1 MILLIINFI
10 FSIILNKN
18 FIFAIEFDYN
28 CQGNNYYDSLNYECI
43 RCDGKKN
50 LNLNLCYSNYTTR
63 SIYTFD
69 EIYYNGIC
77 SNDEDFTELDG
88 NRKLLLEPKCVKKDF
103 DYSDMDNIFSDKS
116 FILDNNN
123 IEADRTTVFIS
134 NNDEFDYY
142 YKSCIDGNYERAC
155 DFAANLCVLSLY
167 DRTKNYCRIISDL
180 DKKLSGI
187 L

>member
-1 MILLIINFI
+1 M
-10 FSIILNKN
+10 
-18 FIFAIEFDYN
+18 
-28 CQGNNYYDSLNYECI
+28 
-43 RCDGKKN
+43 
-50 LNLNLCYSNYTTR
+50 
-63 SIYTFD
+63 
-69 EIYYNGIC
+69 
-77 SNDEDFTELDG
+77 
-88 NRKLLLEPKCVKKDF
+88 
-103 DYSDMDNIFSDKS
+103 
-116 FILDNNN
+116 LDNNN